1 MQRLKNILIILLIL
15 VVAVFVG
22 KNVIV
27 KAAVVG
33 GVKAITGLDT
43 SIGSIS
49 VGLLHTNVGIK
60 NLRIGQ
66 PSGFPSGAMVDIPEV
81 YVDYELSAFLKGTV
95 HLEEMRLHL
104 HELQV
109 VKNAEGKVNLNSVAA
124 LQPSKQQDVK
134 QSTAPT
140 SGKAPQFQI
149 DQLELRVDRVV
160 YTDYTTTPPSTK
172 EFSLSINQHFSG
184 ITNPYLLGS
193 LVVSQAL
200 MQTTVAQLANFDVR
214 GLQST
219 VQTGLKQGAAQLS
232 QTLTSGLSDVQGL
245 SKHAFGTAS
254 KTVGTATGAA
264 KDAVGA
270 TTDAVKK
277 LFGN

>member
-1 MQRLKNILIILLIL
+1 MQWLKNVLIILVI
-15 VVAVFVG
+15 VAVAVFVG
-22 KNVIV
+22 KDAIATAV
-27 KAAVVG
+27 VVG
-33 GVKAITGLDT
+33 GVQAITGLET
-43 SIGSIS
+43 SVGRMS
-49 VGLLHTNVGIK
+49 VGLLRTDVGIK

-81 YVDYELSAFLKGTV
+81 YVDYTLSAFLKGQV
-95 HLEEMRLHL
+95 HLEDVRLHL
-104 HELQV
+104 HELRV
-109 VKNAEGKVNLNSVAA
+109 VKNPEGKVNLNSVAA

-134 QSTAPT
+134 RSTAPT
-140 SGKAPQFQI
+140 PGTAPQFQI
-149 DQLELRVDRVV
+149 DKLQLQIDRVI
-160 YTDYTTTPPSTK
+160 YTDYTATPPSTK

-193 LVVSQAL
+193 LIVSQAL

-219 VQTGLKQGAAQLS
+219 VQTGLTQGAAQLS
-232 QTLTSGLSDVQGL
+232 QTLT
-245 SKHAFGTAS
+245 
-254 KTVGTATGAA
+254 TGAVHGLGTDA
-264 KDAVGA
+264 AGTTKQAVGA